1 MAWSLGE
8 ADLARLRRAGSGALS
23 DERGLAL
30 FDAALAADHS
40 PALAVPIDTAGLRS
54 LAAARA
60 PPPIF
65 SGLNRMPKRRSAVS
79 RSLAA
84 KLTALSAVAA
94 EGPVLGLVPS
104 KVAARHG
111 H

>member
-8 ADLARLRRAGSGALS
+8 ADRARLRRAGSGALS

-54 LAAARA
+54 LAAAGA
-60 PPPIF
+60 LPPIF
-65 SGLNRMPKRRSAVS
+65 SGLIRMPKRRSAVS
-79 RSLAA
+79 GSLAA
-84 KLTALSAVAA
+84 KLAALSGVGA
-94 EGPVLGLVPS
+94 GGLGLDLCGREGAP
-104 KVAARHG
+104 ALC
-111 H
+111 